1 MSDRRLSRIA
11 RPLSSRTQRF
21 CNRARLQSRR
31 NRPEIQWALAPALF
45 LAFIAVALPA
55 RAQQT
60 LRIAAAADLQ
70 PVLPPLLA
78 DFERQT
84 GIHAEASYQ
93 SSSNLAT
100 QIINGAPFDLFLAA
114 DLSFPQ
120 RVIDA
125 KLAEQSSP
133 IPYARGTLVLW
144 TRNDSGI
151 TNLALEALQTPAV
164 KTIAIANP
172 DHAPYGR
179 AARAALQRV
188 NLYDTLQPKL
198 VVAENIAQAAQYA
211 DSGNAQVGFI
221 SLTSVLTP
229 RLKADG
235 HFIRVPPEDY
245 PPIQQGAVVIRRT
258 SDYGPSAPASP
269 AEEAAHRFLTFL
281 QSPETSQK
289 LAAEGLEPIH

>member
-1 MSDRRLSRIA
+1 MPIFPQLGQSPRRSSKSG
-11 RPLSSRTQRF
+11 PLT
-21 CNRARLQSRR
+21 
-31 NRPEIQWALAPALF
+31 PALLLRSLLF
-45 LAFIAVALPA
+45 ALTLSAVPA
-55 RAQQT
+55 CAQQT

-70 PVLPPLLA
+70 PLLPPLLA
-78 DFERQT
+78 GFEHQT

-93 SSSNLAT
+93 SSATLAT

-125 KLAEQSSP
+125 GLAEQSTP

-144 TRNDSGI
+144 TRNDSGV
-151 TNLALEALQTPAV
+151 TGLSMAALETTAV
-164 KTIAIANP
+164 KTIANANP

-179 AARAALQRV
+179 AARAALQHL

-221 SLTSVLTP
+221 SLTSALTP

-235 HFIRVPPEDY
+235 HFVRVPAEDY
-245 PPIQQGAVVIRRT
+245 PPIQQGAVVIRRS
-258 SDYGPSAPASP
+258 SDASSPAS
-269 AEEAAHRFLTFL
+269 EAAHRFLTYL
-281 QSPETSQK
+281 HSQEISQK
-289 LAAEGLEPIH
+289 LAAEGLEPIP

>member
-11 RPLSSRTQRF
+11 RPQSSRTQRF
-21 CNRARLQSRR
+21 CIRARLQSCR

-45 LAFIAVALPA
+45 LAIIAFALPA

-70 PVLPPLLA
+70 PLLPPLLA

-93 SSSNLAT
+93 SSATLAT

-125 KLAEQSSP
+125 KLAEQSTP

-144 TRNDSGI
+144 TRNDSGL
-151 TNLALEALQTPAV
+151 TDLSLATLATTAV

-179 AARAALQRV
+179 AARATLQHL

-221 SLTSVLTP
+221 SLTSALTP

-235 HFIRVPPEDY
+235 HFIRVPSEDY

-258 SDYGPSAPASP
+258 SDSGPRRPPGQQKKPPTAS
-269 AEEAAHRFLTFL
+269 
-281 QSPETSQK
+281 SPSSSRRK
-289 LAAEGLEPIH
+289 PPKN

>member
-1 MSDRRLSRIA
+1 MPITPQPAHSCRKSSEKKWA
-11 RPLSSRTQRF
+11 SAPPLLLPSLIF
-21 CNRARLQSRR
+21 
-31 NRPEIQWALAPALF
+31 ALTL
-45 LAFIAVALPA
+45 IALPA
-55 RAQQT
+55 CAQQT

-70 PVLPPLLA
+70 PVLPPHLA
-78 DFERQT
+78 DFEHQT

-93 SSSNLAT
+93 SSATLAT

-125 KLAEQSSP
+125 KLAEQTTP
-133 IPYARGTLVLW
+133 LPYARGTLVLW
-144 TRNDSGI
+144 TRNDSGL
-151 TNLALEALQTPAV
+151 TDLTLTALETTAV

-179 AARAALQRV
+179 AARAALQHL
-188 NLYDTLQPKL
+188 NLYDPLQPKL

-221 SLTSVLTP
+221 SLTSALTP

-235 HFIRVPPEDY
+235 HFIRVPAEDY
-245 PPIQQGAVVIRRT
+245 PPIQQGAVVIRR
-258 SDYGPSAPASP
+258 SSEPGASEQPSPAS
-269 AEEAAHRFLTFL
+269 EAAHRFLTFL
-281 QSPETSQK
+281 HSPETSQK
-289 LAAEGLEPIH
+289 LAAEGLEPIP